1 MGWGTSPRFV
11 QGRYV
16 VIVYNSR
23 EVLDTEKIGSRM
35 LCSFSP
41 ELANRFSRSEKLK
54 GTSGFQPRVFQIFQT
69 EVKDCIPL
77 LESEARA
84 YCKRKEQEN
93 PKEKYNYTIIDRKNT
108 LGGLEK
114 NDESL

>member
-23 EVLDTEKIGSRM
+23 EVLD
-35 LCSFSP
+35 
-41 ELANRFSRSEKLK
+41 
-54 GTSGFQPRVFQIFQT
+54 IFQT